1 MQTRKTLAEVLKE
14 SEAKR
19 IQTKRKEEETVIH
32 NATIDPLFI
41 KDNGNFKNL
50 KTNIALSIWYGE
62 ECFFKPLMEG
72 GFLVTTPTSESTLT
86 HEEWSALLKK
96 ITVWV
101 YNNNIYCTCKEMKDK
116 LLANGFVSYSV

>member
-14 SEAKR
+14 SETKR
-19 IQTKRKEEETVIH
+19 IQTKKNEEETVIV

-50 KTNIALSIWYGE
+50 KTNIALSIWYGD
-62 ECFFKPLMEG
+62 ECFFKPMKEG

-96 ITVWV
+96 ITVWLW
-101 YNNNIYCTCKEMKDK
+101 NGNIYCTCKEMKQK
-116 LLANGFVSYSV
+116 LLDNGFVSYSE

>member
-1 MQTRKTLAEVLKE
+1 MQTTRKTLAEVLKE

-50 KTNIALSIWYGE
+50 KTNIALSIWYR
-62 ECFFKPLMEG
+62 
-72 GFLVTTPTSESTLT
+72 
-86 HEEWSALLKK
+86 
-96 ITVWV
+96 
-101 YNNNIYCTCKEMKDK
+101 
-116 LLANGFVSYSV
+116 